1 MSDTL
6 LHKELSY
13 NLVGAAME
21 VHKTLGPGFLER
33 TYQRA
38 YEAELKV
45 QKIPFVAQKKIKI
58 FYKKIDLGFQVL
70 DLVIDGKIIIEIKA
84 VSEILPIH
92 QAQLTSYLK
101 ATDYELGILIN
112 FGAKSLQY
120 KRIVLTRI
128 SRN

>member
-1 MSDTL
+1 MADKL

-21 VHKTLGPGFLER
+21 VHKTLGPGFLEG

-38 YEAELKV
+38 YETELKV
-45 QKIPFVAQKKIKI
+45 QKIPFIAQKKIRI
-58 FYKKIDLGFQVL
+58 FYKNIDLGFQVL
-70 DLVIDGKIIIEIKA
+70 DLVVDGKIIIEIKS

-101 ATDYELGILIN
+101 ATEYELGILIN
-112 FGAKSLQY
+112 FGGKSLQY
-120 KRIVLTRI
+120 KRVIL
-128 SRN
+128 SKDNL